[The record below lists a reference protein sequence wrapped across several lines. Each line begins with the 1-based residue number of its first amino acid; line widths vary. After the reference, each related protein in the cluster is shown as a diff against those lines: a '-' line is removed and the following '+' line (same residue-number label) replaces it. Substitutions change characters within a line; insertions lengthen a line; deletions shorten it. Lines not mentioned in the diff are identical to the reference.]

1 MINRFSNFIFDFLSL
16 IAPGFMLIFLLF
28 LLLLGVDP
36 NGNTDHAELT
46 AIFTI
51 AEAIKTAWTTDKASV
66 YSWVVLSVVLVSA
79 YIIGH
84 VLKVISKL
92 FYSIMKDIFDNGLFF
107 FFFFLDSFGRRSQ
120 VRIL

>member
-28 LLLLGVDP
+28 LLLMGVDP

-51 AEAIKTAWTTDKASV
+51 ADGKCQRSCRLEGGTTNETGKRKEA
-66 YSWVVLSVVLVSA
+66 
-79 YIIGH
+79 
-84 VLKVISKL
+84 
-92 FYSIMKDIFDNGLFF
+92 
-107 FFFFLDSFGRRSQ
+107 LDS
-120 VRIL
+120 